1 MTVMEQEIADY
12 VTRVRAALADLP
24 PHVRDELTED
34 LPEHLAEVA
43 AEADGSLVDRLGAPE
58 AYAAEL
64 RAAAGAGGPAA
75 ARNLDQRAAAALAG
89 VRARLRAADV
99 RVGPILGYASA
110 SEYLRL
116 LRPAWWVLRGYLA
129 AMLITVVTTGVPFGL
144 LPRLG
149 GSLLAALLLLGVCV
163 VASVWLGRRT
173 AALTRWPR
181 IALRAGTAILAVFAF
196 VGFVDADDRLGW
208 NESGYESTSV
218 ESPYVGDIFVYD
230 SEGRLVEDARLF
242 DQNGNPIRIGYPM
255 CERAELP
262 EPGRAPVYPYC
273 PENAPFQ
280 AGPVGAR
287 PAPAVPPGT
296 PPLTDSATPTP
307 SDGAVPGPP
316 APTPT
321 DGTPPVPP
329 APTPTGEPAS
339 GRAPAPAPPGEPASG
354 PAPAPAP
361 PGEPASGPAPAPAP
375 PGEATLGPLPTGTPT
390 R

>member
-1 MTVMEQEIADY
+1 MTVTEQEIADY

-24 PHVRDELTED
+24 PQVRDELTED

-43 AEADGSLVDRLGAPE
+43 AEGDGSLVDRLGTPE
-58 AYAAEL
+58 AYAMEL

-75 ARNLDQRAAAALAG
+75 ARNLDQRAAAAVAG

-149 GSLLAALLLLGVCV
+149 GSTLAALLLLGVCV

-181 IALRAGTAILAVFAF
+181 IALWAGTAILAVFAF

-218 ESPYVGDIFVYD
+218 DAPYVGDVFVYD
-230 SEGRLVEDARLF
+230 SEGRLVENARLF
-242 DQNGNPIRIGYPM
+242 DQNGNPIRIGYPE
-255 CERAELP
+255 CERAGLP
-262 EPGRAPVYPYC
+262 ESGPALPVYPYC

-287 PAPAVPPGT
+287 PAPAAPPAGPPIAT
-296 PPLTDSATPTP
+296 PTDAAPLPPTPIDGATPAPTRTDSAPP
-307 SDGAVPGPP
+307 APP
-316 APTPT
+316 APTRT
-321 DGTPPVPP
+321 EGAPP
-329 APTPTGEPAS
+329 APPAATPTDESTA
-339 GRAPAPAPPGEPASG
+339 GRAPA
-354 PAPAPAP
+354 
-361 PGEPASGPAPAPAP
+361 
-375 PGEATLGPLPTGTPT
+375 GEATLGPLPTGTPT

>member
-1 MTVMEQEIADY
+1 MTVTEQEIADY

-43 AEADGSLVDRLGAPE
+43 AESDGSLADRLGAPE
-58 AYAAEL
+58 AYAMEL

-75 ARNLDQRAAAALAG
+75 ARNLDQRAAAAVAG

-149 GSLLAALLLLGVCV
+149 GSTLAALLLLGVCV
-163 VASVWLGRRT
+163 VGSVWLGRRT
-173 AALTRWPR
+173 PALTRWPR
-181 IALRAGTAILAVFAF
+181 IALRAGTAVLAIFAF

-218 ESPYVGDIFVYD
+218 ESPYVSDVYVYD
-230 SEGRLVEDARLF
+230 REGRLVEDARLF
-242 DQNGNPIRIGYPM
+242 DQNGNPIRIGYPE
-255 CERAELP
+255 CERAGLP
-262 EPGRAPVYPYC
+262 ESGRALPVYPYC

-287 PAPAVPPGT
+287 PAPAPPLA
-296 PPLTDSATPTP
+296 PPLTTTPTDGPTPAPQAPTPTGGATVASPTATPP
-307 SDGAVPGPP
+307 GGATEGQS

-321 DGTPPVPP
+321 DGATAGRS
-329 APTPTGEPAS
+329 APTPTGEPA
-339 GRAPAPAPPGEPASG
+339 GRAPAPAPPGG
-354 PAPAPAP
+354 
-361 PGEPASGPAPAPAP
+361 
-375 PGEATLGPLPTGTPT
+375 ATLGPLPTAAPTSTPS